1 MPRKPE
7 VILSKIGNVS
17 SSCARESFISRQAR
31 ATKIRWKINPMKSI
45 VFKRGNDPL
54 AVVRATITHHPY
66 FEIVEILPENRLE
79 CKSQGSTTVVG
90 RNNYANDCVR
100 HSIHLNAKATK
111 TNTISA
117 FLS

>member
-7 VILSKIGNVS
+7 IILPKVGNVS
-17 SSCARESFISRQAR
+17 SFCATESFISRQTRTA
-31 ATKIRWKINPMKSI
+31 KVRWKINPIKTI
-45 VFKRGNDPL
+45 VFKGSDYFL
-54 AVVRATITHHPY
+54 AVVRTSITNHPDL
-66 FEIVEILPENRLE
+66 EILEILPCNRLE
-79 CKSQGSTTVVG
+79 CKSQGSATVVG

-111 TNTISA
+111 TSTISA